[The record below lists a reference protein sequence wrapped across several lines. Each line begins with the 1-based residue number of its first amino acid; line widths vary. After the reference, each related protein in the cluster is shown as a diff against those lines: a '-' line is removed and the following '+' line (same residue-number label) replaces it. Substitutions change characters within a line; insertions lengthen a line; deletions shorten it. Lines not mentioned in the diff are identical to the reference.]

1 MAYNPRKEKVVITKE
16 IEARRKKEYDRDHQM
31 IKGRFTFKEVPGGT
45 LCTSF
50 LKYKDDSVLKL
61 ELKDGEIYT
70 LPYMVAKHL
79 ATNVYTEVF
88 QNQVDKDGRPIQV
101 ATQKIHRTGFE
112 RLDFEDDSFIPSN
125 IITVEKQLI
134 V

>member
-1 MAYNPRKEKVVITKE
+1 MYASKKVTITKE
-16 IEARRKKEYDRDHQM
+16 KEAERKKKYIKDHQM
-31 IKGRFTFKEVPGGT
+31 VKGRFTFKEVPGGV
-45 LCTSF
+45 LCFSF
-50 LKYKDDSVLKL
+50 FKYKGDNVLRY

-79 ATNVYTEVF
+79 AMNVYNEVY

-101 ATQKIHRTGFE
+101 ATSKIHRTGFE
-112 RLDFEDDSFIPSN
+112 RLDFDDDSFIPSN
-125 IITVEKQLI
+125 IITVQNELI

>member
-1 MAYNPRKEKVVITKE
+1 
-16 IEARRKKEYDRDHQM
+16 
-31 IKGRFTFKEVPGGT
+31 
-45 LCTSF
+45 
-50 LKYKDDSVLKL
+50 
-61 ELKDGEIYT
+61 
-70 LPYMVAKHL
+70 MVAKHL

-125 IITVEKQLI
+125 IITVQKELI